1 VTAPGSPGTSPGPAI
16 DAASGA
22 LDGLRVLVVGAGRS
36 GLAAARAL
44 VARGAVVTVS
54 ATEDPGVSAAAA
66 SAELE
71 LAALG
76 ARTAFG
82 PGSPVVPPRGTQL
95 VVTSPGV
102 PPRAPLV
109 IAAAAAGTP
118 VWGEVELAWRLRPD
132 RASGGGPAPWLGVTG
147 TNGKTTTTQ
156 LLAGM
161 LAAAGRRV
169 VAAGNVGTPLVEVVT
184 APDAAALDVLAVEL
198 SSFQLH
204 GTTTLAL
211 DAAVVLN
218 LAADHLDWHGGP
230 DAYAAAKARVY
241 DRVRVAAVHNADD
254 PATAALL
261 ARATPGRAAVVVA
274 TTLGVPAA
282 GQLGLVDDLL
292 VDRAFSHPH
301 HGDVP
306 GEGTVLASLAD
317 LAGLTG
323 AADPAGLAGAADPAD
338 PADPPGPA
346 DTAGH
351 PGGPP
356 PHLVADALAAAALA
370 RSAGV
375 PATAVAAGLR
385 GSVLGPHRMATVAVH
400 DGVRWVDDSKA
411 TNPHA
416 AAASLAGSA
425 TVVWIAGGL
434 AKGASYEDL
443 VRSVRGRLRGV
454 VLLGRD
460 RGLVA
465 DALARHAPWIPV
477 RDTGAAETGAMMR
490 VVAAAAELA
499 RPGDT
504 VLLAPAAAS
513 HDQFSDYAHRGD
525 AFAAEV
531 RARVGRRG
539 AATTADAP
547 AGSR

>member
-1 VTAPGSPGTSPGPAI
+1 MSASGTPGTWPGPWPDPAI

-44 VARGAVVTVS
+44 LAQGAVVTVS
-54 ATEDPGVSAAAA
+54 ATEDPAVSAAAA
-66 SAELE
+66 AAESG

-82 PGSPVVPPRGTQL
+82 PRSPAVPPPGTQL
-95 VVTSPGV
+95 LVTSPGV
-102 PPRAPLV
+102 PPRAPLLA
-109 IAAAAAGTP
+109 AAAAAGTP
-118 VWGEVELAWRLRPD
+118 VWGEVELAWRLRPL
-132 RASGGGPAPWLGVTG
+132 RAAGGGPAPWLGVTG

-156 LLAGM
+156 LLERM

-184 APDAAALDVLAVEL
+184 APDAPELDVLAVEL

-218 LAADHLDWHGGP
+218 LAADHLDWHAGP

-261 ARATPGRAAVVVA
+261 ARAAPGPAAVVVA

-292 VDRAFSHPH
+292 VDRAFSHRG

-317 LAGLTG
+317 LAGLAG
-323 AADPAGLAGAADPAD
+323 PADPADPAG

-346 DTAGH
+346 DTDGH

-477 RDTGAAETGAMMR
+477 RDTGAAETGAMTR

-513 HDQFSDYAHRGD
+513 HDQFTDYAHRGN

>member
-1 VTAPGSPGTSPGPAI
+1 VSASGTPGTWPGPAS
-16 DAASGA
+16 DLASGA

-44 VARGAVVTVS
+44 LVRGAVVTVS
-54 ATEDPGVSAAAA
+54 ATEDPAVSAAAA
-66 SAELE
+66 AVESGI
-71 LAALG
+71 AALG
-76 ARTAFG
+76 ARTVFG
-82 PGSPVVPPRGTQL
+82 PRSPAVPPPGTQL

-102 PPRAPLV
+102 PPRAPLLT
-109 IAAAAAGTP
+109 AAAAAGTP

-132 RASGGGPAPWLGVTG
+132 RAAGGGPAPWLGVTG

-169 VAAGNVGTPLVEVVT
+169 VAAGNLGTPLVEVVT

-204 GTTTLAL
+204 GTATLAL

-218 LAADHLDWHGGP
+218 LAPDHLDWHGGP

-261 ARATPGRAAVVVA
+261 ARAVPGPAAVVVA

-292 VDRAFSHPH
+292 VDRAFSHPG
-301 HGDVP
+301 HGDVT
-306 GEGTVLASLAD
+306 GEGTALASLAD
-317 LAGLTG
+317 LTGLTG
-323 AADPAGLAGAADPAD
+323 LTGPDGPAD
-338 PADPPGPA
+338 PDGPVGPA
-346 DTAGH
+346 DRSGPDGH

-375 PATAVAAGLR
+375 PANAVAAALR
-385 GSVLGPHRMATVAVH
+385 GATLGPHRMATVAVH
-400 DGVRWVDDSKA
+400 DGIRWVDDSKA

-416 AAASLAGSA
+416 AAASLTGSA

-443 VRSVRGRLRGV
+443 VHSVRGRLRGV

-477 RDTGAAETGAMMR
+477 RDTGAAETGAMTR

-513 HDQFSDYAHRGD
+513 HDQFTDYAHRGD
-525 AFAAEV
+525 AFATEV
-531 RARVGRRG
+531 RAHVGRRG
-539 AATTADAP
+539 AADPADAP
-547 AGSR
+547 AGRR